1 MTGVFRVERVINNNV
16 ISVLENQ
23 REVILTGRGLGFG
36 QHPGGTYDPGR
47 VERRFVLDDDRSAAG
62 FTAVIAELPYE
73 VLLLSNRIADYLAD
87 TLNLTLTSAIQLAL
101 ADHIQ
106 FAIDRL
112 ARGQRLENALL
123 WELKSTYRRE
133 FTASLEILD
142 MVREATGVVLPVDEA
157 GFVTMHLVNAEL
169 TGNLSTSMGT
179 TTVVSEI
186 VALVREHLGVPLATD
201 SVAYARFLTH
211 VKFAVQRIEEGRLLT
226 SSDSMLYEMVKS
238 QDPVS
243 YECAAAIAGLLGDRY
258 LVELPDEEMLYL
270 MVHVNRLRHRD
281 GEDA

>member
-1 MTGVFRVERVINNNV
+1 MGVFRIARVINNNV
-16 ISVLENQ
+16 ISVLEGD

-36 QHPGGTYDPGR
+36 QHAGGTYDPSR
-47 VERRFVLDDDRSAAG
+47 VERRFVMDDERSAAG

-73 VLLLSNRIADYLAD
+73 MLVLSNRIADHLSR
-87 TLNLTLTSAIQLAL
+87 TLDLTLTSAIQLAL

-106 FAIDRL
+106 FAIERL
-112 ARGQRLENALL
+112 AKGQRLENALL

-133 FTASLEILD
+133 FTAALEVLD

-169 TGNLSTSMGT
+169 TGNLSASIGT
-179 TTVVSEI
+179 ASAVSEI
-186 VALVREHLGVPLATD
+186 LALVRAHLGLPLASD
-201 SVAYARFLTH
+201 SVDYARFLTH
-211 VKFAVQRIEEGRLLT
+211 VKFALQRIEEGHMLT
-226 SSDSMLYEMVKS
+226 SSDSMLYEMVRT

-243 YECAAAIAGLLGDRY
+243 YECARAIAGLVRERY
-258 LVELPDEEMLYL
+258 EVELPDEEMLYL

-281 GEDA
+281 GEGP